1 MAHAKKMSI
10 LHSTSFTTPQA
21 YLINRAL
28 SMMSMWHWT
37 TFNADS
43 HQHCIVQEWIAI
55 DLKTREKCDAALNKL
70 VQVLPTCTLP
80 LTFTTTTTTTTTDAT
95 AATNDIDLDV
105 PDNHQFLL
113 HCQPSHHTIT
123 LTHRT
128 TMSTTGD
135 SDSTNI
141 NIRKLIKIL
150 NEYRLTTPGSTTE
163 LDICTLL
170 NI

>member
-1 MAHAKKMSI
+1 MSI
-10 LHSTSFTTPQA
+10 LHSTSFTTSQA

-37 TFNADS
+37 TYNAAS
-43 HQHCIVQEWIAI
+43 HQHRLVQEWIAI
-55 DLKTREKCDAALNKL
+55 DLQTRQKVDLLLSKL

-80 LTFTTTTTTTTTDAT
+80 LTSTTTSTTTDAT
-95 AATNDIDLDV
+95 AATNAIDLDV
-105 PDNHQFLL
+105 PDDHQFLL
-113 HCQPSHHTIT
+113 QCQPSHHTIT

-128 TMSTTGD
+128 SMSATH
-135 SDSTNI
+135 I
-141 NIRKLIKIL
+141 NIRKLVKIL